1 MELILVILLSRH
13 LTFLMILSVTDYRS
27 SFGSGAVILD
37 DCNFHESV
45 RLDNFEVDKTLTL
58 VREIESDY
66 SCLDYRYSINLIN
79 AIEQLNTCSML
90 LMPGTP
96 GW

>member
-1 MELILVILLSRH
+1 MLLS
-13 LTFLMILSVTDYRS
+13 LTDYRS

-58 VREIESDY
+58 VSENEPDY
-66 SCLDYRYSINLIN
+66 SCLDKRYSTNL
-79 AIEQLNTCSML
+79 TSVV
-90 LMPGTP
+90 
-96 GW
+96 